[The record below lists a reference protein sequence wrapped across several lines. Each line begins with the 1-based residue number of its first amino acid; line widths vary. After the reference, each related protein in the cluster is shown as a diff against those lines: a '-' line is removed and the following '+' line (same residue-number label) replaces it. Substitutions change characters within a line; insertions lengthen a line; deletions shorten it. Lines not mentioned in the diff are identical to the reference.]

1 MLYIL
6 CKALHL
12 IIHSSHINNDMFH
25 LSSHN
30 PVLSSFIIYYRV
42 WSRVMRQV
50 PHVEQELLTLPLYM
64 SSLRFLVGLV
74 LLDLWFSVDSFVDH
88 YLSLFCHCIVCPS
101 SICDSD
107 YPLISSS
114 FSPTRNVVDTVLTT
128 NKSEQYYIGWV
139 KSIQVKKDIRVTERF
154 GCKSKHRTKKIVY
167 SLSLL
172 CSTFFCCGKLIW
184 HISIY
189 EKSHGNIEIVV

>member
-1 MLYIL
+1 M
-6 CKALHL
+6 HL
-12 IIHSSHINNDMFH
+12 IIHSSHINNDMFY

-42 WSRVMRQV
+42 WSRVIRQV

-88 YLSLFCHCIVCPS
+88 YLSLFVIVLS
-101 SICDSD
+101 VLLRFADSD
-107 YPLISSS
+107 YPLTSSS

-139 KSIQVKKDIRVTERF
+139 KSIQVKKDIRVKERF
-154 GCKSKHRTKKIVY
+154 GYKSKHRTQKYVY

-172 CSTFFCCGKLIW
+172 CSTFFCCGT
-184 HISIY
+184 
-189 EKSHGNIEIVV
+189 

>member
-1 MLYIL
+1 M
-6 CKALHL
+6 HL
-12 IIHSSHINNDMFH
+12 IIHSSHINNDMFY

-42 WSRVMRQV
+42 WSRVIRQV

-101 SICDSD
+101 SICGFWLSFDILKLFSHSKCCWYSID
-107 YPLISSS
+107 Y
-114 FSPTRNVVDTVLTT
+114 
-128 NKSEQYYIGWV
+128 EQIWAILYRMSQEYPSQKGYPSKRTIR
-139 KSIQVKKDIRVTERF
+139 IQKQTPY
-154 GCKSKHRTKKIVY
+154 TKI
-167 SLSLL
+167 
-172 CSTFFCCGKLIW
+172 CI
-184 HISIY
+184 
-189 EKSHGNIEIVV
+189 